1 MIPLHEN
8 LAGKTAVITGGSG
21 VLCSA
26 MARELARHGMK
37 VAILNRTAEKGQAVV
52 KEITAAGGTAC
63 AVAADVL
70 DRMSLELAKEDIL
83 GQFGAVDLLINGA
96 GGNHPAAITDV
107 ETYEEAGEGQSFF
120 DMDERG
126 FLTVFSTNFTGAF
139 LASQVFGKELLKADS
154 PAIINLSSMS
164 AYSPMTKVPA
174 YSAAKASINNFTVFI
189 LPKPGCGSMR
199 LPQASF

>member
-63 AVAADVL
+63 AVAADVPG
-70 DRMSLELAKEDIL
+70 DRKS
-83 GQFGAVDLLINGA
+83 V
-96 GGNHPAAITDV
+96 V
-107 ETYEEAGEGQSFF
+107 
-120 DMDERG
+120 
-126 FLTVFSTNFTGAF
+126 
-139 LASQVFGKELLKADS
+139 
-154 PAIINLSSMS
+154 
-164 AYSPMTKVPA
+164 
-174 YSAAKASINNFTVFI
+174 
-189 LPKPGCGSMR
+189 
-199 LPQASF
+199 